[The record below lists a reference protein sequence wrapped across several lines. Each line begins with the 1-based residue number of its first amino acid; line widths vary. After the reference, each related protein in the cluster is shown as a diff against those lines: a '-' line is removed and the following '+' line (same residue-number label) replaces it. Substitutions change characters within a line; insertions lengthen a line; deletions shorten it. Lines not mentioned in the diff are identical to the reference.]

1 MPRTQQEVLPEFP
14 PMPSGNGNALSEEH
28 KQAFITL
35 IRSGQFEEW
44 QLVKFIQSYLI
55 TRNQQHMIVV
65 TMQMGLSDVL
75 GGRVTGLGNQR
86 LIAQYFADWNN
97 KLGTDIFGQI

>member
-1 MPRTQQEVLPEFP
+1 MPRRQEQELPAFP
-14 PMPSGNGNALSEEH
+14 PMPYGNGNALSEEH

-55 TRNQQHMIVV
+55 TRNQQHMITVV
-65 TMQMGLSDVL
+65 MQTGLSDVL
-75 GGRVTGLGNQR
+75 GGRISGGAQQAK
-86 LIAQYFADWNN
+86 IAEYFADWNA
-97 KLGTDIFGQI
+97 KLGTDIFGKV